1 MIIEVMIEIP
11 KGSKNKYEYNK
22 ETQQMWLDRVI
33 FSPARYPADY
43 GFITN
48 TLGEDG
54 DPLDAMVLIDE
65 PTFPGCMMHAKPVAV
80 LNMSDEKG
88 TDQKILCVP
97 AHDPFMA
104 HITQLSDVPQSYLKE
119 IENFFAIYKTLE
131 QKLTKIDGWQD
142 EKTAVQ
148 IILEAQKRNK
158 QA

>member
-22 ETQQMWLDRVI
+22 ETKQIWLDRVI
-33 FSPARYPADY
+33 YSPACYPSDY

-54 DPLDAMVLIDE
+54 DPLDAMVLINE

-80 LNMSDEKG
+80 LNMADEKG
-88 TDQKILCVP
+88 TDQKILCIS

-104 HITQLSDVPQSYLKE
+104 HITRLSDVPQSYLKE

-131 QKLTKIDGWQD
+131 QKMTRIDGWQD
-142 EKTAVQ
+142 ENAAIQ
-148 IILEAQKRNK
+148 IILEAQKRHI
-158 QA
+158 A

>member
-131 QKLTKIDGWQD
+131 QKMTKIDGWQD
-142 EKTAVQ
+142 EKAAVQ

-158 QA
+158 PA